1 MCEHRT
7 YKFTGVRQ
15 LSLVFILPESIGKIW
30 WRLTIEPG
38 LSVLIHSLPMVSF
51 SDQTF
56 EFLATERELGRMLIF
71 LVSHFCFFRRYA
83 VRTSALRKTCIMKMK
98 NPCKEKCA
106 SLKQSVNVTLLKA
119 NEVVRS
125 CFFYLLSNIIS
136 SISYNK
142 KYTYMWALFEKES
155 FHSRDRY

>member
-1 MCEHRT
+1 M
-7 YKFTGVRQ
+7 
-15 LSLVFILPESIGKIW
+15 
-30 WRLTIEPG
+30 
-38 LSVLIHSLPMVSF
+38 LIHSLPMVSF